1 MSRRIKKEM
10 RDNQKEEKKDFKK
23 EHNKKAKCDNLDSSQ
38 IKLRK
43 YIKKISDTS

>member
-23 EHNKKAKCDNLDSSQ
+23 EHNKKKQSVITLTVV
-38 IKLRK
+38 K
-43 YIKKISDTS
+43 